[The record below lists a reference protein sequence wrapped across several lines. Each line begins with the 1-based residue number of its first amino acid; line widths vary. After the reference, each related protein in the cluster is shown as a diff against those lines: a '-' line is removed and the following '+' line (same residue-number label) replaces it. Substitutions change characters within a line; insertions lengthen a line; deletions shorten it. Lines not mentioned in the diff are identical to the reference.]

1 MATMGMTLRVVVPPH
16 PLIGHWLSVL
26 RNRHTPAAVYATAT
40 AELGRWLTYEAV
52 RDWLPQR
59 TAPIDG
65 CLGATEGRVV
75 DGAVPILA
83 LPVLTAG
90 LGLWDGARA
99 VLPSARVQHV
109 DPLGARLPAAIENRC
124 GVLVF
129 APEVAS
135 GESLVELLQQL
146 RRRGVEGERLRV
158 ITALVAAPGLQ
169 RIGEQFP
176 SLTLYAGCIDAGLTG
191 EGAIDPGIGAV
202 AERLFGMPQN
212 GTAAPGPAAPE
223 AELLDPAAR
232 PA

>member
-26 RNRHTPAAVYATAT
+26 RSRHTPAAVYATAT

-59 TAPIDG
+59 NTPIEG

-75 DGAVPILA
+75 DGEVPILA

-99 VLPSARVQHV
+99 VLPAARVRHV
-109 DPLGARLPAAIENRC
+109 DRLGTLLPAEIESRC

-135 GESLVELLQQL
+135 GHSLLELLQQL
-146 RRRGVEGERLRV
+146 RQRGVEGERLRV
-158 ITALVAAPGLQ
+158 ITALVASPGLKA
-169 RIGEQFP
+169 IGEQFP
-176 SLTLYAGCIDAGLTG
+176 SLTLYAGCIDPDLTG

-202 AERLFGMPQN
+202 AERLFGIPGN
-212 GTAAPGPAAPE
+212 GAVVPAA
-223 AELLDPAAR
+223 ASA
-232 PA
+232 